1 MIKSDAT
8 VEFRYDHNGLRTQ
21 KMYEHNGY
29 FEATNYTYHGKLLIH
44 MNVCDDILHFFYD
57 NEHNPSYTIF
67 KGEFYRYIH
76 NLHGDI
82 AGQQHL
88 KSGIMEQIEELR
100 EKLQGLEDPRRTGK
114 GNMRHE
120 LEDIIIIGLCSLI
133 CNGNDVSDMEDFGE
147 ARQAWLQQFL
157 ELPHGIPDSD
167 TFRRMFERLNPSA
180 LAECLYDW
188 LGQHRPEG
196 SVIAIDGKTICGS
209 RSENHKAYHVVS
221 AFVAENQLTLGEI
234 SYDLYRH

>member
-82 AGQQHL
+82 VGILDNSGALVVEYKYDAWGKLLSTTGTLAETLGSATRSAIAGMSTM
-88 KSGIMEQIEELR
+88 K
-100 EKLQGLEDPRRTGK
+100 
-114 GNMRHE
+114 
-120 LEDIIIIGLCSLI
+120 
-133 CNGNDVSDMEDFGE
+133 
-147 ARQAWLQQFL
+147 
-157 ELPHGIPDSD
+157 
-167 TFRRMFERLNPSA
+167 RLNCIIFA
-180 LAECLYDW
+180 L
-188 LGQHRPEG
+188 G
-196 SVIAIDGKTICGS
+196 TIIQRLADS
-209 RSENHKAYHVVS
+209 TKRIPLPV
-221 AFVAENQLTLGEI
+221 
-234 SYDLYRH
+234 

>member
-1 MIKSDAT
+1 MK
-8 VEFRYDHNGLRTQ
+8 
-21 KMYEHNGY
+21 
-29 FEATNYTYHGKLLIH
+29 
-44 MNVCDDILHFFYD
+44 
-57 NEHNPSYTIF
+57 
-67 KGEFYRYIH
+67 
-76 NLHGDI
+76 
-82 AGQQHL
+82 
-88 KSGIMEQIEELR
+88 IEELR
-100 EKLQGLEDPRRTGK
+100 GKLQGLEDPRRTGK
-114 GNMRHE
+114 GNIRHK

-133 CNGNDVSDMEDFGE
+133 CNGNDFTDMEDFGE

-167 TFRRMFERLNPSA
+167 TFRRVFERLNLSA

-209 RSENHKAYHVVS
+209 RSERHKAYHVVS

-234 SYDLYRH
+234 TADETSKRLRNISGISWTRISWENS